1 MVRRAALVVA
11 LALTL
16 AGCGTGEPE
25 PMPVPSVTP
34 SSSASA
40 SAAPDDSAAGQK
52 ALFDETNEAT
62 AEAAG
67 GANPGGRAF
76 VDALVAAGFD
86 RSQMQ
91 VTFDKTAIS
100 LDADNVQ
107 FSVLIDSDCLIG
119 QFGNVGYQS
128 TIQPQLSTGACLIG
142 NTRPIDW

>member
-1 MVRRAALVVA
+1 MVGRAALVVV
-11 LALTL
+11 LALGL
-16 AGCGTGEPE
+16 AGCANREPE

-34 SSSASA
+34 SPSASVD
-40 SAAPDDSAAGQK
+40 APLDTSAAGRK

-62 AEAAG
+62 AAAAG
-67 GANPGGRAF
+67 GSNPGGRAF
-76 VDALVAAGFD
+76 IDALVAAGFD

-91 VTFDKTAIS
+91 VTYDKTAIS

-128 TIQPQLSTGACLIG
+128 TVQPVLTTGACLIG
-142 NTRPIDW
+142 KTRPIDW